1 MKDASVLGQIA
12 ELERLPFPA
21 LKDRW
26 RELMGTE
33 PPGYGRRLLFR
44 RLAHRLQELAFG
56 GLKEEHY
63 RMMDEILREEGL
75 DELASIPGRGKTPK
89 RKPGQAVTG
98 TRLIREWR
106 GQRHEVTVVQG
117 GYEFQGRLYKS
128 LSAIAKVITGTHWN
142 GPAFFGLRPAPRKE
156 GSP

>member
-1 MKDASVLGQIA
+1 MREESVLAQIA

-26 RELMGTE
+26 RELMGTD

-44 RLAHRLQELAFG
+44 RLAHRIQELAFG
-56 GLKEEHY
+56 GLKEEHHQ
-63 RMMDEILREEGL
+63 MMDQILKEEGL
-75 DELASIPGRGKTPK
+75 DELASIPGRGKAPK
-89 RKPGQAVTG
+89 RKPGQPVLG

-106 GQRHEVTVVQG
+106 GERHEVTVVQG

-128 LSAIAKVITGTHWN
+128 LSAIAKALTGTHWN
-142 GPAFFGLRPAPRKE
+142 GPSFFGLRTAGKKE
-156 GSP
+156 GSR